1 MLKLICSPTV
11 HYRRSQSK
19 RIQECLLRKQ
29 TINLLS
35 QQSDI
40 TDHRRPQFCL
50 PFQNTSLKPKH
61 ICLNTKWVDIYLT
74 PRASP
79 NRWGQIFVEPLG
91 VYASVRT
98 HRGWKISDVNG
109 SCLARTHAQQRRGPT
124 AEHMTEVKQNY
135 PTGPARTIA
144 NERSLRRAAD
154 AANAAAV
161 LMLWAL
167 LAMVLFLVLFLLL
180 LLPPLL
186 LL

>member
-1 MLKLICSPTV
+1 MCKSVTASLVKPGCTPQHACPFAQYVWAVGIMLKLICSPTV

-19 RIQECLLRKQ
+19 CIQECLLRKQ

-91 VYASVRT
+91 VYASVCT

-109 SCLARTHAQQRRGPT
+109 SCLGRTHGQQPRGANGRAHDRGQTKLPDGARTNNCER
-124 AEHMTEVKQNY
+124 KI
-135 PTGPARTIA
+135 IA
-144 NERSLRRAAD
+144 KSC
-154 AANAAAV
+154 
-161 LMLWAL
+161 
-167 LAMVLFLVLFLLL
+167 
-180 LLPPLL
+180 
-186 LL
+186 